1 MTHAWR
7 NGRYDGLT
15 LHDHSNV
22 PFAPIHSGELF
33 FEMTGSGPP
42 VLLAA
47 GLAGLGKFW
56 DAQVAALS
64 RRFTV
69 ITYDHRGA
77 GRSTRSPPPYS
88 VEGMMDDAVALLDHV
103 GVGRVRF
110 VGHSTGGAIGQC
122 LAARF
127 PRRIDRLV
135 LSATWTHADPYF
147 RRLFSLRRELLERR
161 ETDLYARLATLLLY
175 SPDWIAEYDADLDE
189 EAAIPSAADV
199 AITAGKI
206 DALLAFD
213 GRATLPGIT
222 CPTLVVAACDDVT
235 VPAHFAR
242 ALARTLPNAALT
254 VLDSGGHYFP
264 ISRAREFT
272 DAIDAFLADERPAA
286 P

>member
-1 MTHAWR
+1 M
-7 NGRYDGLT
+7 
-15 LHDHSNV
+15 LHDHSKAQV
-22 PFAPIHSGELF
+22 PFAPISSGELYF
-33 FEMTGSGPP
+33 QMTGSGPP

-56 DAQVAALS
+56 DAQVSALS

-88 VEGMMDDAVALLDHV
+88 VEGMMDDAVALLDHL

-127 PRRIDRLV
+127 PNRIDRLV
-135 LSATWTHADPYF
+135 LSATWTHGDPYF
-147 RRLFSLRRELLERR
+147 RRLFSLRRDLLERG
-161 ETDLYARLATLLLY
+161 EADLYARLATLLLY
-175 SPDWIAEYDADLDE
+175 SPDWIAEYDAELDE
-189 EAAIPSAADV
+189 EAAIPGAADV
-199 AITAGKI
+199 AIMAGKI

-213 GRATLPGIT
+213 GRAALPAIT
-222 CPTLVVAACDDVT
+222 CPTLIVAARDDVT
-235 VPAHFAR
+235 VPAHFAH
-242 ALARTLPNAALT
+242 ALARLLPNAALT
-254 VLDSGGHYFP
+254 LLDSGGHYFP

-272 DAIDAFLADERPAA
+272 DAVDAFLCANLAA
-286 P
+286 TP